1 MPASRRSFSLRLGLG
16 TAFTAAVL
24 LTSLLLG
31 AATFVSV
38 RSFIREGIRDRI
50 GTAAAVAALTVDA
63 ELHHTILDRADE
75 QGPAYRDVKAGLRT
89 VLARTPDLAFIYT
102 VRRGADGRVV
112 FAVDSDERPD
122 QMGHVGQTYA
132 DASPLL
138 RAAFDR
144 PYRTHV
150 ESAFYTDQW
159 GTFLSAYAPILDRDG
174 RLEAVL
180 GVDMRADEIA
190 AYEWRYIQLTA
201 GTAALVSVAM
211 ALGAMLLAARISR
224 PLRNL
229 ATDMSR
235 IRALDLDASEP
246 LHSFITEVVNM
257 RAAVDDVKSGLRS
270 FRKYVPADLV
280 KELISLGHDAV
291 LSAERREVSV
301 LFSDIEGFTGIS
313 ERVPLDRLNGVLAP
327 YFEGM
332 TRAILAEGGT
342 VDKFIGDSVM
352 AFWGAPH
359 DCPDHALR
367 ACRAALQCQTFIR
380 TLPPTQGTPLV
391 TRIGI
396 NSGDSIVG
404 NMGYDERLSYTVV
417 GDTVNVASRL
427 EALNKR
433 YGTAI
438 LIGEHTWTRVRS
450 EMVARAIDIVAVKGR
465 SSGGLIYE
473 LLGERSAVPAAV
485 QEDAARFESA
495 LDLYRTG
502 AFAPAAAIFDELAT
516 ANPDDAPARILAT
529 RCRQFID
536 QPPGDDW
543 TGVTVL
549 FEK

>member
-1 MPASRRSFSLRLGLG
+1 MSGSRRSFSLRVGLG
-16 TAFTAAVL
+16 TAFTTAVL

-38 RSFIREGIRDRI
+38 RAFIRQGIRDRI
-50 GTAAAVAALTVDA
+50 GTAASVAALTVDA
-63 ELHHTILDRADE
+63 DLHRTIVELADE
-75 QGPAYRDVKAGLRT
+75 QGSAYRDVKAGLRT

-102 VRRGADGRVV
+102 VRRLPDGRIV
-112 FAVDSDERPD
+112 FVVDSDDRPD
-122 QMGHVGQTYA
+122 QVGHVGEVYV

-138 RAAFDR
+138 HAAFEP

-150 ESAFYTDQW
+150 ETAFYADKW
-159 GTFLSAYAPILDRDG
+159 GTFLSAYTPIVGRDG

-180 GVDMRADEIA
+180 GVDMHAEEIG
-190 AYEWRYIQLTA
+190 AYEWRYVTLTA
-201 GTAALVSVAM
+201 GTAALVSLVM

-235 IRALDLDASEP
+235 IRALDLEASEP
-246 LHSFITEVVNM
+246 IHSFITEVVNM

-280 KELISLGHDAV
+280 KELIGLGHDAV

-332 TRAILAEGGT
+332 TRAILAQGGT

-367 ACRAALQCQTFIR
+367 ACRAALQCQAFIR
-380 TLPPTQGTPLV
+380 TLPPALGTPLV

-433 YGTAI
+433 YGTGI
-438 LIGEHTWTRVRS
+438 LIGEATWARVRDV
-450 EMVARAIDIVAVKGR
+450 MVARAVDIVAVKGR
-465 SSGGLIYE
+465 STGGLIYE
-473 LLGERSAVPAAV
+473 LLGECSAVPAAV

-502 AFAPAAAIFDELAT
+502 AFATAAAIFDELAT
-516 ANPDDAPARILAT
+516 ANPDDAPARILAA
-529 RCRQFID
+529 RCRQFAD

-543 TGVTVL
+543 AGVTVL
-549 FEK
+549 SEK